1 MPSKTN
7 TTSILQVTKVRYFH
21 KPTYDTLSSS
31 LHALRDHCVSSGV
44 RELCMPRI
52 GCGLDK
58 LKWDRVV
65 AMIREVFADMDMVI
79 TVYYL

>member
-1 MPSKTN
+1 
-7 TTSILQVTKVRYFH
+7 
-21 KPTYDTLSSS
+21 
-31 LHALRDHCVSSGV
+31 
-44 RELCMPRI
+44 MPRI

-65 AMIREVFADMDMVI
+65 AMIREVFADVDMAI